1 MTGPLHEHEA
11 NLLLTM
17 FFQTW
22 SGLGRVLVV
31 GICAYVGLVLMLRI
45 SGKRTLSKMNA
56 FDFVVTV
63 ALGSTLASL
72 LLSKDV
78 PLAEGL
84 LALAL
89 LISFQWVVAWLA
101 VRSSGWRKLIKS
113 EPRLLALHGELNQTA
128 LREERITADEVHSA
142 LRKSGIASLSEV
154 EAVILETDGTVSV
167 IGSAFEKQRASALHG
182 VHGFPA
188 SSDSPVA

>member
-1 MTGPLHEHEA
+1 
-11 NLLLTM
+11 M
-17 FFQTW
+17 FFHSW
-22 SGLGRVLVV
+22 GGLGRVLLV
-31 GICAYVGLVLMLRI
+31 GICAYAAVVLMLRV

-56 FDFVVTV
+56 FDFVVTI

-84 LALAL
+84 LALGL
-89 LISFQWVVAWLA
+89 LISLQWGVAWLA

-113 EPRLLALHGELNQTA
+113 EPRLLALRGELNEGA
-128 LREERITADEVHSA
+128 LRAERITPDEVDAA

-167 IGSAFEKQRASALHG
+167 IGSAFEKQTASALHG
-182 VHGFPA
+182 VDGFPPG
-188 SSDSPVA
+188 SGSPTA

>member
-1 MTGPLHEHEA
+1 
-11 NLLLTM
+11 M

-31 GICAYVGLVLMLRI
+31 GICAYAGLVLMLRI

-72 LLSKDV
+72 LLSKEV
-78 PLAEGL
+78 PLAEGF

-89 LISFQWVVAWLA
+89 LILLQWVVAWMA
-101 VRSSGWRKLIKS
+101 VRFSGWRKLIKS
-113 EPRLLALHGELNQTA
+113 EPRLLAL
-128 LREERITADEVHSA
+128 
-142 LRKSGIASLSEV
+142 RKAGKASLADA
-154 EAVILETDGTVSV
+154 EAVVLETDGSVS
-167 IGSAFEKQRASALHG
+167 IIAADFEQRTASALHR
-182 VHGFPA
+182 VRGFRPA
-188 SSDSPVA
+188 E

>member
-1 MTGPLHEHEA
+1 
-11 NLLLTM
+11 M
-17 FFQTW
+17 FFQSW
-22 SGLGRVLVV
+22 SGLARVLVV
-31 GICAYVGLVLMLRI
+31 GICAYAALVLMLRI

-63 ALGSTLASL
+63 ALGSTLASV

-89 LISFQWVVAWLA
+89 LILLQRIVAWVS
-101 VRSSGWRKLIKS
+101 VRSPAWRKLIKS
-113 EPRLLALHGELNQTA
+113 EPRLLALRGELNEAA
-128 LREERITADEVHSA
+128 LRSERMSAEEVHSA
-142 LRKSGIASLSEV
+142 LRKGGIASLSEV

-167 IGSAFEKQRASALHG
+167 LRSDFEQRTASALHG
-182 VHGFPA
+182 VRGFP
-188 SSDSPVA
+188 PEN

>member
-1 MTGPLHEHEA
+1 
-11 NLLLTM
+11 M

-78 PLAEGL
+78 PLAEGM

-89 LISFQWVVAWLA
+89 LIALQWVVAWFA
-101 VRSSGWRKLIKS
+101 VRSGWWRRLIKS
-113 EPRLLALHGELNQTA
+113 EPRLLALRGELNHAA
-128 LREERITADEVHSA
+128 LREERISAEEVHAA
-142 LRKSGIASLSEV
+142 LRNAGVSSLSDA
-154 EAVILETDGTVSV
+154 EAVILETDGSVSV
-167 IGSAFEKQRASALHG
+167 IHSAFEPASASALHA
-182 VHGFPA
+182 VRGFPPK
-188 SSDSPVA
+188 D

>member
-1 MTGPLHEHEA
+1 
-11 NLLLTM
+11 M
-17 FFQTW
+17 FFHDW
-22 SGLGRVLVV
+22 SGLGRVLAV
-31 GICAYVGLVLMLRI
+31 GICAYVALVLMLRI

-89 LISFQWVVAWLA
+89 LISLQWVVAWLA
-101 VRSSGWRKLIKS
+101 VRLPWWRKLIKS
-113 EPRLLALHGELNQTA
+113 EPRLLALRGELNEAA
-128 LREERITADEVHSA
+128 LRAERLNAEEVHSA
-142 LRKSGIASLSEV
+142 LRNAGIASVAEV
-154 EAVILETDGTVSV
+154 DAVVLETDGTVSV
-167 IGSAFEKQRASALHG
+167 IGSGAQGRPATALHG
-182 VHGFPA
+182 VHGFQPPDSGQA
-188 SSDSPVA
+188 S